1 VPELKVYVLHDNP
14 DWYPPFAAAFDA
26 EGVEHEQWLLG
37 DGTLD
42 LNTPPPPGVFWS
54 RISASSHTRGREFAK
69 DHARS
74 VLSWL
79 ESYGRRVVGGRRVIE
94 LEMSKAAQ
102 HAALR
107 AAGFD
112 VPRTIAVVGRDGLLR
127 AAGTLPAPFIT
138 KHNQGGKGLGV
149 RRFDSVEAF
158 AEHLDSADYEPPI
171 DGITLLQEYLMPAEP
186 YITRVEVVGGEYVYA
201 ITADTARGGFELCP
215 ADACAIDAFCPADG
229 APATDTAATD
239 TAATDTAGTGS
250 DSAAPGLF
258 ALRTGFDDHPIIGRY
273 LEFARRHGIEIA
285 GFEFIESADGR
296 LVTYDVNT
304 NTNYNPDVEAVAPR
318 SGPRQVAR
326 FLGGLLAAERSANGA
341 ANGATDGAANGATNG
356 ATDGAAGGAANGAA
370 DASGASEGPA
380 AVAGRVAR

>member
-1 VPELKVYVLHDNP
+1 MRIETAHAPGSPGAPRKAVPELKVYVLHDNP

-42 LNTPPPPGVFWS
+42 LDGPPPPGVFWS
-54 RISASSHTRGREFAK
+54 RISASSHTRDRAFAK
-69 DHARS
+69 DHARA

-79 ESYGRRVVGGRRVIE
+79 ESHGRRVVGGRRVIE

-112 VPRTIAVVGRDGLLR
+112 VPRTIAVAGRDGLLR
-127 AAGTLPAPFIT
+127 AARTLPAPFIT

-149 RRFDSVEAF
+149 HRFDSVEAF
-158 AEHLDSADYEPPI
+158 AEHLDSADGAAPV
-171 DGITLLQEYLMPAEP
+171 DGITLLQEYVRPAEP

-201 ITADTARGGFELCP
+201 ITADIARGGFELCP

-229 APATDTAATD
+229 SPSDSAAE
-239 TAATDTAGTGS
+239 
-250 DSAAPGLF
+250 SAAPGLF
-258 ALRTGFDDHPIIGRY
+258 ALRAGFDDHPIIGRY
-273 LEFARRHGIEIA
+273 LDFARRHGIEIA

-318 SGPRQVAR
+318 SGPCQVAR
-326 FLGGLLAAERSANGA
+326 FLGGLLAEHG
-341 ANGATDGAANGATNG
+341 
-356 ATDGAAGGAANGAA
+356 
-370 DASGASEGPA
+370 
-380 AVAGRVAR
+380 AVAGAARTGR